1 MYCTRLAA
9 EVDPFDMST
18 PSNPHHKP
26 GTPTFRH
33 TTSFSSS
40 SCTFNMLF
48 YNIILLEIKLGD
60 TSWMNLPPSPTAC
73 KPEEASF
80 GTETFLPLYIVSID
94 IAYFV

>member
-18 PSNPHHKP
+18 PSSNPHHKP
-26 GTPTFRH
+26 GTPTFCHIATRA
-33 TTSFSSS
+33 TTFASSH
-40 SCTFNMLF
+40 CLLTCD
-48 YNIILLEIKLGD
+48 YGVTLLEIKLGD

-80 GTETFLPLYIVSID
+80 GT
-94 IAYFV
+94 